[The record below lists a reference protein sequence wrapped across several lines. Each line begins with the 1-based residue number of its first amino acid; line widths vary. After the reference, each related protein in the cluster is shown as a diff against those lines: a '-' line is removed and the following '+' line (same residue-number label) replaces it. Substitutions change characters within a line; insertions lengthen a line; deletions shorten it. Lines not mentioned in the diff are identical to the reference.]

1 MIAVPKLRAET
12 NPVVD
17 TVATAGLLEVQA
29 LLAAAV
35 PEPTS

>member
-17 TVATAGLLEVQA
+17 TVATAALLETQA
-29 LLAAAV
+29 LLAAAI
-35 PEPTS
+35 PEPLS